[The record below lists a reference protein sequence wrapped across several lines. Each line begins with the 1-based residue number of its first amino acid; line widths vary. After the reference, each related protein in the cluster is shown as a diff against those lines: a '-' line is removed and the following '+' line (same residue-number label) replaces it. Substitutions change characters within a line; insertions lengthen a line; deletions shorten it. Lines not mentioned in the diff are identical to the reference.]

1 MIDLIDTFRSRTVQP
16 SKRSS
21 SVCGCFCGLA
31 SPGLPFSVDIQD
43 DLRLAAPF
51 MSIRLSLGGWFDGSF
66 RFGMRYDDEI
76 TSDENRS
83 G

>member
-16 SKRSS
+16 SKRLSR
-21 SVCGCFCGLA
+21 VCGCFCGLA
-31 SPGLPFSVDIQD
+31 SLGLPFAVDIQD

-51 MSIRLSLGGWFDGSF
+51 MSMHLSLGRWFDGSF
-66 RFGMRYDDEI
+66 RFRMRYDEI

>member
-1 MIDLIDTFRSRTVQP
+1 MIDSIDTFRSRTVQP
-16 SKRSS
+16 SKRLSP
-21 SVCGCFCGLA
+21 VCGCFCGLA
-31 SPGLPFSVDIQD
+31 SPGLPCSVDIQD

-51 MSIRLSLGGWFDGSF
+51 MSMHLSLGRWFDGSF
-66 RFGMRYDDEI
+66 SFGMRYDDEI